1 MVCNS
6 LWALEVSDA
15 LQNQPNLWS
24 VGLGQSGLPPCS
36 LVFHEMFPGGQIFK
50 CLRIEVCFTENRSA
64 GLPPLEMC
72 TVQSR
77 VTEG

>member
-1 MVCNS
+1 VVCNS

-24 VGLGQSGLPPCS
+24 VGLGQSSLPLCS

-50 CLRIEVCFTENRSA
+50 CLRNEVYFTENRNA
-64 GLPPLEMC
+64 GLSPLEMC
-72 TVQSR
+72 TAESR
-77 VTEG
+77 VAKG